1 MTGQAEQVLQRVN
14 QAAVQPAPAP
24 ARSRPARA
32 RQSRLASSLRTPVK
46 TPFTFGY
53 LVVLLGTTL
62 LLQMA
67 SPVLTARLLALS
79 STDAHNLWHRP
90 LFSLLT
96 SALWIAGDLW
106 LPYAVIFAVAV
117 APLERRIGTL
127 RTAGVFFSG
136 HVLATIATEV
146 PVMVAL
152 SAGLLPKADGRW
164 LDIGVSY
171 GFFTT
176 AGALVF
182 LQTGRRRR
190 LALLAMETFI
200 AVFYVTSDPT
210 TMMSVMT
217 FIGHA
222 IAAHFGLLCCGPLLR
237 RSFFHNM
244 NPFADTN
251 SPDPGEGRQRKG
263 WRNSLRRRE
272 NNDGIVPAQS
282 QRTLDGDPAMT
293 RVGP

>member
-1 MTGQAEQVLQRVN
+1 MTGQAKQVLQRVE
-14 QAAVQPAPAP
+14 QAAVQPAA
-24 ARSRPARA
+24 ARSQPVRRW
-32 RQSRLASSLRTPVK
+32 QSRLASSVPTPVK

-53 LVVLLGTTL
+53 VVVLLGTTL

-67 SPVLTARLLALS
+67 SPSLTARLLALS

-106 LPYAVIFAVAV
+106 LLYAVIFAVAI
-117 APLERRIGTL
+117 APLERRIGSL

-136 HVLATIATEV
+136 HVLATLATEI

-152 SAGLLPKADGRW
+152 NAGLLPKADGRW

-171 GFFTT
+171 GFFST
-176 AGALVF
+176 AGAMVF
-182 LQTGRRRR
+182 LLTGRRRR

-217 FIGHA
+217 FAGHA

-237 RSFFHNM
+237 RSSFLKMKSFEDTDSLDL
-244 NPFADTN
+244 AD
-251 SPDPGEGRQRKG
+251 GRQRKG
-263 WRNSLRRRE
+263 WRNSPRRRE
-272 NNDGIVPAQS
+272 KNNGIVPAHS
-282 QRTLDGDPAMT
+282 ERSLDGDPATT